1 MRAILSVSDKRGI
14 EDVARRLVRLGAELY
29 STGGTLSVLQAAGL
43 EARSI
48 SELTQFPEMLEGRV
62 KTLHPAVHGGILARR
77 DVPSDLEQLA
87 AQSIEPVDVVVVNLY
102 PFAEAIRAEGATLDR
117 ALENIDVGGPTLIR
131 AAAKNFRDVLVLTD
145 PEDYSSVLDEWE
157 AANVVGNPTRR
168 GLAAKAFAH
177 VSSYDALIAGY
188 LRGPEDLFPD
198 TLTIGLQKVQDL
210 RYGEN
215 PHQQAALYRELTERP
230 KGLATTLRQHGG
242 KDLSFNNVLDADLAI
257 RVVSDFLGPTVAIIK
272 HGNPC
277 GLATND
283 DLQEAFEHALMG
295 DPVSAFGGVVAVNRE
310 ISAGVAAEIAKT
322 FFEVVIAPAFGD
334 RAREV
339 LQRKRNLRLLEVGEM
354 RGSWDLA
361 EGAATLDWK
370 RVAGGFL
377 AQTPDAVS
385 PAHVDPR
392 LVAGTQPS
400 LEEVTSVL
408 FAWRACEHVRSNAI
422 VLAKGLSLVG
432 LGAGQ
437 PSRVDSVR
445 LAVQKAGYRAEGSVL
460 ASDAFFP
467 FADGVEE
474 AARAGVRAIIQPG
487 GSVRD
492 DEVIA
497 AAERHGI
504 AMLFTGTRHFRH

>member
-87 AQSIEPVDVVVVNLY
+87 AHSIEPVDVVVVNLY
-102 PFAEAIRAEGATLDR
+102 PFAEAIRTERATLDH

-131 AAAKNFRDVLVLTD
+131 AAAKNFRGVLVLTD

-177 VSSYDALIAGY
+177 VSAYDSLIAAY
-188 LRGPEDLFPD
+188 MRGPQDLFPD
-198 TLTIGLQKVQDL
+198 TLTIGLRKVQDL

-230 KGLATTLRQHGG
+230 EGLATTLRQHGG
-242 KDLSFNNVLDADLAI
+242 KELSFNNVLDANLAI
-257 RVVSDFLGPTVAIIK
+257 QVVSDFLGPTVAIIK

-277 GLATND
+277 GLATSD
-283 DLQEAFEHALMG
+283 DLHEAFEHALMG

-310 ISAGVAAEIAKT
+310 ISAEVAAEMAKT
-322 FFEVVIAPAFGD
+322 FFEVVIAPAFGEG
-334 RAREV
+334 AREV

-354 RGSWDLA
+354 RGSWELR
-361 EGAATLDWK
+361 EGPATLDWK

-385 PAHVDPR
+385 PVHVDPR

-400 LEEVTSVL
+400 LEEVTSLL
-408 FAWRACEHVRSNAI
+408 FAWRACEHVLSNAI